1 MKLYFMLVRRVPPVS
16 SPVLSEAFD
25 ILTQRGFQVETGI
38 AEEMLLRSDDLSVEH
53 DLYLLKSHTELSLS
67 LAGVLHLLKSH
78 TELSLSL
85 AGVLHDQG
93 ARFLNPY
100 PSSVAAQD
108 KIIASRRLR
117 EAGIPAPNSWV
128 TGDLTLLRSE
138 VEAHPLIIKPYRGH
152 RGAGIHIVHN
162 PDELATVPAPESPML
177 VHEYI
182 RGSGE
187 DLKVYVVGE
196 EVFAVRK
203 PFSTISFTQPGQPCS
218 VSAEVREIAL
228 RCGQTFGLGLYGLD
242 VIEGPNGPTVVDLNF
257 FPGYKGVPNAA
268 YFIAN
273 YIEDYARGR
282 CSLDLPLLPAIPQR
296 ELERLLA

>member
-16 SPVLSEAFD
+16 SPVLLEAFD
-25 ILTQRGFQVETGI
+25 ILTQRGFQIDTGI

-53 DLYLLKSHTELSLS
+53 DLY
-67 LAGVLHLLKSH
+67 LLKSH

-162 PDELATVPAPESPML
+162 PDELATVPAPVSPML

-203 PFSTISFTQPGQPCS
+203 PFSAISFSQPGQPCS

-228 RCGQTFGLGLYGLD
+228 RCGQAFGLGLYGLD
-242 VIEGPNGPTVVDLNF
+242 VIESPNGPTVVDLNF

-273 YIEDYARGR
+273 YIEDYAHGLR
-282 CSLDLPLLPAIPQR
+282 SLDLPLLSVIPQR
-296 ELERLLA
+296 ELEQLPA